1 MLHFYT
7 YLTSM
12 LVERQEKGATATE
25 YALIVAGIALV
36 VLVAVNTFGTTLST
50 WFGELGGK
58 LKSPT
63 TTTP

>member
-12 LVERQEKGATATE
+12 LTDRQEKGATATE

-36 VLVAVNTFGTTLST
+36 VLVAVNAFGSTLST
-50 WFGELGGK
+50 WFADLGDELGA
-58 LKSPT
+58 
-63 TTTP
+63 

>member
-1 MLHFYT
+1 MLHLYT

-36 VLVAVNTFGTTLST
+36 VLVAVKAFGTTLST
-50 WFGELGGK
+50 WFGSLGGS
-58 LKSPT
+58 L
-63 TTTP
+63 TTP

>member
-12 LVERQEKGATATE
+12 LADRQEKGATATE

-36 VLVAVNTFGTTLST
+36 VLVAVNAFGTVLSG
-50 WFGELGGK
+50 WFAGLGDQLTGA
-58 LKSPT
+58 
-63 TTTP
+63 